1 MRRCMAAGLGL
12 LALGAAQAA
21 LPPTSVQPL
30 RPLRPVPVVEASPL
44 HRGPAAASHD
54 FRVLIDCR
62 IRQFIMALEGEVPML
77 LDGAQAIALQP
88 STSDPGQRF
97 ESADDPSTYVHAH
110 GTDATV
116 AMRGVRYAACSLLR

>member
-21 LPPTSVQPL
+21 LPPTSVPPL

-44 HRGPAAASHD
+44 HRGSAAASND

-62 IRQFIMALEGEVPML
+62 IRQFIVTLAGEVPML
-77 LDGAQAIALQP
+77 LDGSQAIALQP

-97 ESADDPSTYVHAH
+97 EAAADPTTYVHAH